1 MSTVEKISIALP
13 SEMATVVRQ
22 AVEAGEYSSNSEVI
36 REALRDWTHK
46 RLLRQ
51 QEIEEL
57 RHLWQ
62 QAIDDKR
69 PGVPVDDVLN
79 RLEKRYQA
87 LIDEG
92 SNAP

>member
-46 RLLRQ
+46 RVLRQ
-51 QEIEEL
+51 QEIEAL

-62 QAIDDKR
+62 QAINDKR

-79 RLEKRYQA
+79 RLEKRYQS

>member
-69 PGVPVDDVLN
+69 PSVPVDDVLN